1 MIDYSVLGSLQDHL
15 KTGTR
20 DLDHPI
26 LASAKNTNSWH
37 ARKRD
42 LQPTFCLDVL
52 MVPSSVISITGERLT
67 CDGFSLGET
76 VRLGN
81 FEFVV
86 DYFSGLSLSPRRGN
100 AGTAFMGTT
109 HSGASTPRWP
119 MIEDSA
125 EEFLM
130 VSHGYEGSGLP
141 SPRRCGTGASLALI
155 KSTPRMENAPATQAT
170 MTVP

>member
-15 KTGTR
+15 RTGTR

-81 FEFVV
+81 FEFIV

-100 AGTAFMGTT
+100 TGTAFMGTT
-109 HSGASTPRWP
+109 HSGASTSR
-119 MIEDSA
+119 
-125 EEFLM
+125 
-130 VSHGYEGSGLP
+130 
-141 SPRRCGTGASLALI
+141 
-155 KSTPRMENAPATQAT
+155 
-170 MTVP
+170 